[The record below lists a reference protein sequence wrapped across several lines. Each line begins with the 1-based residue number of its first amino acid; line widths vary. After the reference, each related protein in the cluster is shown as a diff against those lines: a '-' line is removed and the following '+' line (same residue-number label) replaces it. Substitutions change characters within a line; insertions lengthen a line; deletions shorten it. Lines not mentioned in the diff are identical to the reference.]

1 MYARL
6 QAVARLKAEGAHS
19 CKRIGYDGDACR
31 GRDILVDGSACRC
44 IWRGLRTS
52 IFPRL
57 ELVWINRLFACSFQ
71 ETQAYSDKL
80 SAIRGRMARIDMPNW
95 LQTSIFDYYQYLYE
109 RFTLVDDQ
117 FDNFLV
123 ELPEHIHMRVKWCM
137 HGQSLTAVY
146 LFQDCTEFFVMQACP
161 SATVL
166 LYKMRCK
173 SPHLS
178 TLP

>member
-1 MYARL
+1 
-6 QAVARLKAEGAHS
+6 
-19 CKRIGYDGDACR
+19 
-31 GRDILVDGSACRC
+31 
-44 IWRGLRTS
+44 
-52 IFPRL
+52 
-57 ELVWINRLFACSFQ
+57 
-71 ETQAYSDKL
+71 
-80 SAIRGRMARIDMPNW
+80 MPNW
-95 LQTSIFDYYQYLYE
+95 LQTSIFNYYQYLYE

-117 FDNFLV
+117 FDNFLL

-166 LYKMRCK
+166 LLYKMRCK

-178 TLP
+178 TLPHVSTQPRPT